1 MSLANTFPIPQAA
14 VRPQPL
20 AGKPGRRRGLRSWLR
35 RLQRLYGHVGMLGV
49 LR

>member
-1 MSLANTFPIPQAA
+1 MSLANTFPISQPA

-20 AGKPGRRRGLRSWLR
+20 AGKRRGLRSWLR